1 MIHDMNHDIPP
12 FDDAAREREWLAQ
25 ENAMRR
31 ERLHLDPH
39 GDDARTKRYRMLA
52 RVLRQPL
59 DENLPPDFAR
69 QLAAQV
75 GAARP
80 TSRGAGF
87 ELGLTAVPGL
97 AGQFD
102 RGEHEVWRR
111 LAASVDRAVAF
122 DIVVVASAAGTG
134 RMHGIHRADGTHP
147 ASRKKT
153 LKAALRRHPDRVPSA
168 FAAPDPEHPCTS
180 NFRNC
185 RWRTSRISPSITS

>member
-1 MIHDMNHDIPP
+1 MIHDMNRDIPP

-52 RVLRQPL
+52 RALRQPL

-87 ELGLTAVPGL
+87 ELGLTAVLCL
-97 AGQFD
+97 ALLVSSIVVSMKYGD
-102 RGEHEVWRR
+102 AWLRPLIALSPSTSSSWRLLLA
-111 LAASVDRAVAF
+111 LAACMAF
-122 DIVVVASAAGTG
+122 TG
-134 RMHGIHRADGTHP
+134 LIGRIRPP
-147 ASRKKT
+147 ARK
-153 LKAALRRHPDRVPSA
+153 R
-168 FAAPDPEHPCTS
+168 
-180 NFRNC
+180 
-185 RWRTSRISPSITS
+185 